1 MRSQRPE
8 TVADHRYL
16 AMGGQI
22 IDATVVPASEQR
34 SAHEQKAAIQ
44 EGRIPETWPLAPTRS
59 V

>member
-1 MRSQRPE
+1 
-8 TVADHRYL
+8 
-16 AMGGQI
+16 MGGQI

-34 SAHEQKAAIQ
+34 NAHEQKSAIQ